1 VAKEIGAVSW
11 KELALGT
18 AILKPGCAA
27 ELKTGDWR
35 SMYPVTDWESCT
47 KCGQCYIFCPD
58 MVYSQN
64 EEGYYEQNYYYCK
77 GCGICAKECPV
88 KCIQMVEEGK

>member
-1 VAKEIGAVSW
+1 MAKETGIISW
-11 KELALGT
+11 KKLNLGI
-18 AILKPGCAA
+18 AITTPGNAA

-35 SMYPVTDWESCT
+35 SQRPVTDFEKCT

-58 MVYSQN
+58 MVYSKT
-64 EEGYYEQNYYYCK
+64 EEGYYIQNYYHCK

-88 KCIQMVEEGK
+88 DAITMVQEGE

>member
-1 VAKEIGAVSW
+1 MAKETGNWSW
-11 KELALGT
+11 KELKLGI
-18 AILKPGCAA
+18 AITTPGNAA

-35 SMYPVTDWESCT
+35 SMRPVTDFDKCT

-58 MVYSQN
+58 MVYKKTA
-64 EEGYYEQNYYYCK
+64 EGFFEQQYYWCK

-88 KCIQMVEEGK
+88 NAITMVQEGD

>member
-1 VAKEIGAVSW
+1 MAKETGITSW
-11 KELALGT
+11 KELNLGI
-18 AILKPGCAA
+18 AIKTPGNAA

-35 SMYPVTDWESCT
+35 SQRPVTDFSKCT

-58 MVYSQN
+58 MVYSKN
-64 EEGYYEQNYYYCK
+64 EEGYYVQNLYHCK

-88 KCIQMVEEGK
+88 DAISMVQEGD